1 MVTAQGCRHK
11 ICGGGYTAVIAEVGA
26 SLVSLVDPDGRHLVL
41 PTPEEGLRE
50 GCSGAVLAP
59 WPNRIRDGRY
69 EFGGETHQLP
79 ITEPERRVAAHGLT
93 LWERWDLDRE
103 ATDGSRVVFRLD
115 LVPQPGYPF
124 SLVLTCTYLLDER
137 GLTWTVQAR
146 NTGDLPA
153 PYAVAG
159 HPYLTPPTPPE
170 MIGTPR
176 SLDGW
181 RVHVPAEVFQEVD
194 EERLLPAPHHPR
206 ISSVAG
212 TPFDLGGRGGC
223 DMAGRQIDL
232 ALGQLRRNN
241 TGEARC
247 WVQGPDGAKT
257 VLTCGPAV
265 EWIQIYTDDQAGEG
279 RGRRAVALEPMSAP
293 ADTFN
298 SGTSLKV
305 LRPGALHEMWW
316 RIGS

>member
-1 MVTAQGCRHK
+1 MVSAQGCRHQ
-11 ICGGGYTAVIAEVGA
+11 ICGGGYAAVIAEVGA
-26 SLVSLVDPDGRHLVL
+26 SLVSLVDPGGRHLVL
-41 PTPEEGLRE
+41 PTPEAGLRE

-79 ITEPERRVAAHGLT
+79 LSEPDRRVAAHGLA

-103 ATDGSRVVFRLD
+103 ATDGSRAVFTLR

-124 SLVLTCTYLLDER
+124 SLVLTCTYLLDDR
-137 GLTWTVQAR
+137 GLTWTVRAR
-146 NTGDLPA
+146 NTGDISA
-153 PYAVAG
+153 PYAAAV

-170 MIGTPR
+170 VIRTPMA
-176 SLDGW
+176 LDEW
-181 RVHVPAEVFQEVD
+181 RVHVPAEVYQEVD
-194 EERLLPAPHHPR
+194 DERLLPDPHRPR

-212 TPFDLGGRGGC
+212 TPFDLGGSGGC
-223 DMAGRQIDL
+223 DMVGRQFDL

-241 TGEARC
+241 AGEASC
-247 WVQGPDGAKT
+247 WVQGADGGKT
-257 VLTCGPAV
+257 TLTCGPHV

-279 RGRRAVALEPMSAP
+279 QGRRAVALEPMSAP
-293 ADTFN
+293 ADAFN
-298 SGTSLKV
+298 SGNSLKV
-305 LRPGALHEMWW
+305 LHPGALHEMWL